1 MRPETVWTLDGDDLI
16 EQAGARERR
25 WSLADLRQLRFA
37 GLASGPRRAVVL
49 QFARGR
55 CVIASHSWRGPGRF
69 EDRMESFSPLVRA
82 IAARAA
88 DLAPRAR
95 FATAGLELG
104 EAVTWTMGLLGVG
117 TVVLLISSISAG
129 AASLG
134 ITLAAHL
141 LFVLILMFA
150 ALPWLKGRTAVL
162 DPRAIPPALLP

>member
-1 MRPETVWTLDGDDLI
+1 M
-16 EQAGARERR
+16 
-25 WSLADLRQLRFA
+25 
-37 GLASGPRRAVVL
+37 
-49 QFARGR
+49 
-55 CVIASHSWRGPGRF
+55 IASHSWRGPGRF
-69 EDRMESFSPLVRA
+69 DDRMETFSPLVRA
-82 IAARAA
+82 IAETAA

-104 EAVTWTMGLLGVG
+104 EAFVWTMGLLGAG
-117 TVVLLISSISAG
+117 IIVLLLSSISAG

-150 ALPWLKGRTAVL
+150 ALPWFRGRTATL